1 MRFKQLY
8 LKSKILVQRRSSF
21 SKSSNFSKFL
31 YSLHTAFSY
40 QLQKNNLLVIDSD
53 SRNAFTLADDPLLR
67 SGIVLNYD
75 VL

>member
-8 LKSKILVQRRSSF
+8 LKSKILVQRRCRF

-31 YSLHTAFSY
+31 YSLHTASSY
-40 QLQKNNLLVIDSD
+40 QLQKNNQSVIDSD
-53 SRNAFTLADDPLLR
+53 SRNDFTLADDPLLR